1 MGFLDL
7 GNYFL
12 SQVREVF
19 TYSLFKYFLGL
30 FLFFFSSDTL
40 VMEILMLYWLVSGQS
55 QGLAGPKVG
64 SGLHCWDCSFLASSV
79 CSLVSDAALEA
90 CAGFQVRRTMPVY
103 RWLEL
108 GLGPLMTGPCLDT
121 CPEVAVSSV
130 VFRQAS
136 IS

>member
-30 FLFFFSSDTL
+30 FLFFFSDTL
-40 VMEILMLYWLVSGQS
+40 VMEILMLHWPVSGQS
-55 QGLAGPKVG
+55 QGLAGPKAG

-79 CSLVSDAALEA
+79 CFLVGGAALEA
-90 CAGFQVRRTMPVY
+90 CAGFQVRRAMPVS

-121 CPEVAVSSV
+121 CPEVAVSSA